1 VHKHCACPSPLLC
14 KCPGDGE
21 VVYVLGDLDLLCL
34 EKECT
39 PHCNP
44 THEEWEK
51 MARHDPAGTMG
62 MKPPEVQYVKD
73 TYFGIIKCIV
83 LMFAALE

>member
-1 VHKHCACPSPLLC
+1 MHKHCTCTSPLLC
-14 KCPGDGE
+14 KCPGDGG
-21 VVYVLGDLDLLCL
+21 VIYVLGDLDLLCL

-62 MKPPEVQYVKD
+62 MKPPEVCTLVND
-73 TYFGIIKCIV
+73 TYFGITKLI
-83 LMFAALE
+83 FAALE